1 MICKPDFCDAG
12 AVLYQL
18 SYRAN
23 CVLVIMWVDYKPV
36 DDGYRS
42 IYLILI
48 HADHV
53 LELQIKT
60 SVFDS

>member
-1 MICKPDFCDAG
+1 MVIQKPDFCNAS

-18 SYRAN
+18 SYQA
-23 CVLVIMWVDYKPV
+23 CCELVIMWVDYKPV

-48 HADHV
+48 HEVYV
-53 LELQIKT
+53 LELQI
-60 SVFDS
+60 